1 MRSSVALAAV
11 FLSSS
16 PGDLRRPG
24 GGGIKGEAFVT
35 RSVMNTPLKAKP
47 LLQPEGRKVHRKW
60 RGTQENGSQR
70 QARSRALGTAARR
83 APLQAAGLPG
93 WVGKRERATP
103 VRARRRQGWK
113 PEGERPKGSL
123 RSTTARPGR
132 RAGDAHSIPPEP
144 NAANVRDLLVLCA
157 FR

>member
-1 MRSSVALAAV
+1 
-11 FLSSS
+11 
-16 PGDLRRPG
+16 
-24 GGGIKGEAFVT
+24 
-35 RSVMNTPLKAKP
+35 MNTPLKALRAGP
-47 LLQPEGRKVHRKW
+47 GAGRLQSHRKW

-83 APLQAAGLPG
+83 APLQAAGLPR
-93 WVGKRERATP
+93 WVGKRERAAP

-132 RAGDAHSIPPEP
+132 RSGDALPFPPQQLVIQATVTRPVVSEEKSHLMERSIRLPQTEEK
-144 NAANVRDLLVLCA
+144 
-157 FR
+157 FI